1 MRYTAILHFPK
12 SYAASAKAGAS
23 VLAKN
28 AGGGGGIMNDSTL
41 SSHSVSAGLG
51 IDKTTALAIGFG
63 LHNAWVCTTMYST
76 DTVFGISFSLSGIRG
91 GELSFL
97 YFASII
103 AFCLMAFVA
112 AVFDQRFVKVSR
124 SRRVM
129 GVAALVTSAG
139 TLLALASPAV
149 PQHSLVLEC
158 CSGVVTGLG
167 SVTLMLYWGIAFA
180 REKAPVVL
188 ISAPTAVVLGFALNT
203 LVLQSIPVPFGG
215 LVSVAIPMV
224 EFCILRL
231 IVPGVGEDV
240 PIVFNA
246 LPTSKMKLGLKLVV
260 PIALVGFALAVLK
273 HVSVQTTL
281 GGRVTPDTLIILLL
295 AGSLTISL
303 FALCRLV
310 RVKGPYDSFFRVV
323 VPAMACASLVASL
336 FVSGNETLSD
346 LFLLVT
352 YIFIE
357 TLMWVYFAYIA
368 HKVRLSPIFLFGL
381 SRGMLT
387 LSMFFGAVVSLYAS
401 PWLDQQGFNDAGA
414 IVVVIVLIALGY
426 ALMPRE
432 SDVVQCVVE
441 CPAVRLVS
449 LELEENLSLLTAHRP
464 PAAVAGPKP
473 STQEWSVASFPVS
486 ELPSEM
492 RPASGDWPEEVDEP
506 GEGSASPA
514 AEDTC
519 NAGEGGATPPMSE
532 ARKAMLSNGAQPE
545 VRAPVGRFSRKV
557 RKVAQTY
564 LLTERETDIL
574 FELAKGNG
582 PDRIQAKYFISAGTV
597 KTHIRNVYRK
607 IGVHK
612 RSDLL
617 RLVEDFEDFEDE
629 DPGRQ

>member
-28 AGGGGGIMNDSTL
+28 AVGGGIMNDSTL

-167 SVTLMLYWGIAFA
+167 SVTLMLYWGNRVRS
-180 REKAPVVL
+180 REGAGRPHQRADGSGSWVRSEHAGAAVHSGAIRRVGIGGHSDGRIL
-188 ISAPTAVVLGFALNT
+188 HSALD
-203 LVLQSIPVPFGG
+203 
-215 LVSVAIPMV
+215 
-224 EFCILRL
+224 R
-231 IVPGVGEDV
+231 PGVGEDV

-368 HKVRLSPIFLFGL
+368 HKVRSFPHLSVRAIA
-381 SRGMLT
+381 GMLT

-557 RKVAQTY
+557 RKVAQN
-564 LLTERETDIL
+564 LSAHR
-574 FELAKGNG
+574 ARNG
-582 PDRIQAKYFISAGTV
+582 HFVRACQGQRT
-597 KTHIRNVYRK
+597 
-607 IGVHK
+607 
-612 RSDLL
+612 
-617 RLVEDFEDFEDE
+617 
-629 DPGRQ
+629 